1 MLDRLTLLLADKIES
16 VYWNMDMA
24 NKERIKIK
32 FFVSY
37 AHKDDDYSSAF
48 IDGFKEMAEPSDKY
62 EYVFWQDTEILPGE
76 NWQYEIREA
85 LNNCE
90 VGLLLISP
98 AFLGAK
104 FIDAEELPRLVGDK
118 KKPII
123 PIMLKMVNLKRHNL
137 KGLDGNQI
145 FRLKVEG
152 IKEPKSFAQCS
163 TSQRTDF
170 VYDLFD
176 KVEIRL
182 DKLHG

>member
-1 MLDRLTLLLADKIES
+1 
-16 VYWNMDMA
+16 MA
-24 NKERIKIK
+24 NKARITIK

-37 AHKDDDYSSAF
+37 AHADQEYAIAF
-48 IDGFKEMAEPSDKY
+48 MDEFKEMSAPSEKY

-76 NWQYEIREA
+76 NWRDEIRVA
-85 LNNCE
+85 LDNCE

-98 AFLGAK
+98 AFLASK
-104 FIDAEELPRLVGDK
+104 FIDAEELPQLVGDK
-118 KKPII
+118 TKPII

-152 IKEPKSFAQCS
+152 VKELKSFAQCS
-163 TSQRTDF
+163 ASQRTDF

-176 KVEIRL
+176 KVESRL

>member
-1 MLDRLTLLLADKIES
+1 
-16 VYWNMDMA
+16 MA

-37 AHKDDDYSSAF
+37 AHADDEYSSAF
-48 IDGFKEMAEPSDKY
+48 IYEFKEMSAPSEKY
-62 EYVFWQDTEILPGE
+62 EFWQDTEILPGE
-76 NWQYEIREA
+76 NWQDEIREA
-85 LNNCE
+85 LINCE

-98 AFLGAK
+98 AFLASK
-104 FIDAEELPRLVGDK
+104 FIDAEELPKLVGDQ

-137 KGLDGNQI
+137 KGMDGNQI

-152 IKEPKSFAQCS
+152 IKELKSFAQCS
-163 TSQRTDF
+163 LSQRTDF

-182 DKLHG
+182 DKLHC

>member
-1 MLDRLTLLLADKIES
+1 
-16 VYWNMDMA
+16 MA

-32 FFVSY
+32 CFVSY
-37 AHKDDDYSSAF
+37 AHADDEYSSAF
-48 IDGFKEMAEPSDKY
+48 IDEFKEMSAPSEKY

-76 NWQYEIREA
+76 NWRDEIREA
-85 LNNCE
+85 LINCE

-98 AFLGAK
+98 AFLGSK
-104 FIDAEELPRLVGDK
+104 FIDAEELPRLVDDQ

-152 IKEPKSFAQCS
+152 IKELKSFAQCS
-163 TSQRTDF
+163 LSQRTDF
-170 VYDLFD
+170 VYHLYD

>member
-1 MLDRLTLLLADKIES
+1 MTS
-16 VYWNMDMA
+16 
-24 NKERIKIK
+24 KERIKIK

-37 AHKDDDYSSAF
+37 AHADEEYSSAF
-48 IDGFKEMAEPSDKY
+48 IDEFKEMSAPSEKY

-76 NWQYEIREA
+76 NWQDEIREA
-85 LNNCE
+85 LVNCD

-98 AFLGAK
+98 AFLGSK
-104 FIDAEELPRLVGDK
+104 FIDAEELPRVIRDK

-152 IKEPKSFAQCS
+152 IKELKSFAQCS
-163 TSQRTDF
+163 DSQKTDF

-176 KVEIRL
+176 KVENRL